1 MNVNVFL
8 NERVLNLR
16 GLRIRNHK
24 MEANNNI
31 PVFIKACVIVKN
43 CVDIKKV
50 SNRKAVSI
58 IDKNYIIVIQEK
70 Y

>member
-1 MNVNVFL
+1 
-8 NERVLNLR
+8 
-16 GLRIRNHK
+16 

-43 CVDIKKV
+43 CVDIKKI